1 MPSVALLEPFIG
13 SIVISLIRIVLI
25 IAIAWALTKG
35 AKRALNRIEPL
46 IVKGRPEDE
55 SESEAKKRAHT
66 LTQVVWH
73 ILRVT
78 IGMVAIIMV
87 LGQLGLRIGPI
98 LASVGI
104 VGLAVGFG
112 AQSLVKDVISG
123 FFLLME
129 NQYRVG
135 DVVRTA
141 GVGGRVET
149 INLRVTTLRD
159 LQGRVHVIPNGKIE
173 TLSNFTKH
181 YSRAVLDIRVAYK
194 EDVDEVMGVLTELG
208 EELRQDK
215 DFEELITEPMKML
228 GVEEFDDSAVIIRM
242 FFTTL
247 PLKQWNVSRE
257 FRRRVK
263 KAFDER
269 GIEIPFPHR
278 TVYVGHSEDIAYKQ
292 QGRLLVEQ
300 VSVAQ

>member
-1 MPSVALLEPFIG
+1 MPSVELLEPFIA
-13 SIVISLIRIVLI
+13 SIVFSLIRVVLI
-25 IAIAWALTKG
+25 IAIAWAFTKG

-46 IVKGRPEDE
+46 IVKGRPKDE

-112 AQSLVKDVISG
+112 AQSLVKDIING
-123 FFLLME
+123 FFLLLE

-141 GVGGRVET
+141 GVAGRVET

-159 LQGRVHVIPNGKIE
+159 LKGIVHVIPNGKIE

-194 EDVDEVMGVLTELG
+194 EDVDEVMGVLKELG
-208 EELRQDK
+208 EELRQDE
-215 DFEELITEPMKML
+215 DFEELITEPMNIL

-247 PLKQWNVSRE
+247 PLKQWNVARE

-269 GIEIPFPHR
+269 GIEIPFPQR
-278 TVYVGHSEDIAYKQ
+278 TIYVGHSENIAYKQ